1 MTRGRCSPPKRCAVT
16 SAQVTCPS
24 CPPLSSVLAWFPE
37 SKGLACG
44 GTRRLRGELFRK
56 GEGNGKGENFQE
68 RERKRK
74 EQEEG
79 ERAGKTGHL
88 KDLKGWDRDRGTEG
102 QRKGWRGD
110 DEEDKPCLL
119 SAV

>member
-1 MTRGRCSPPKRCAVT
+1 M
-16 SAQVTCPS
+16 
-24 CPPLSSVLAWFPE
+24 
-37 SKGLACG
+37 
-44 GTRRLRGELFRK
+44 RGELFRK